1 MTPPRANAG
10 FVARMEDVLEVYA
23 RPPDAARP
31 LVCFDET
38 GKALRGH
45 KRPPRGAIPG
55 HPARQDSEYVRGGD
69 ANLFLACAP
78 HLGWRAVRVTDRRT
92 AVDAAHA
99 LRDLVDARFPDAER
113 IVLVTDNLNVHT
125 PASLYAAL
133 PPEEARR
140 IAARIEWH
148 YTPTHG
154 SWLNLAEIELSVLTR
169 QCLHRRIPD
178 PQTLATEVAAWVA
191 ARNAAATPITW
202 RFTLE
207 VARIRLAHVY
217 PKVEHGIIA

>member
-10 FVARMEDVLEVYA
+10 FAARMEDVLEVYA
-23 RPPDAARP
+23 RTPDAARP

-38 GKALRGH
+38 GKDLKAH
-45 KRPPRGAIPG
+45 VRPPQNAAPG
-55 HPARQDSEYVRGGD
+55 RPARQDNEYARNGS

-78 HLGWRAVRVTDRRT
+78 HLGWREARVTDRRR
-92 AVDAAHA
+92 AVDAAYA
-99 LRDLVDARFPDAER
+99 LRDLVDAQFPAAAC

-125 PASLYAAL
+125 PAALYETFPAA
-133 PPEEARR
+133 EARR

-154 SWLNLAEIELSVLTR
+154 SWLNMAEIELSVLTR
-169 QCLHRRIPD
+169 QCLDRRIPD
-178 PQTLATEVAAWVA
+178 RETLATEVAAWVER
-191 ARNAAATPITW
+191 RNAARTPIDW

-207 VARIRLAHVY
+207 VARVRLAHVY
-217 PKVEHGIIA
+217 PVRET